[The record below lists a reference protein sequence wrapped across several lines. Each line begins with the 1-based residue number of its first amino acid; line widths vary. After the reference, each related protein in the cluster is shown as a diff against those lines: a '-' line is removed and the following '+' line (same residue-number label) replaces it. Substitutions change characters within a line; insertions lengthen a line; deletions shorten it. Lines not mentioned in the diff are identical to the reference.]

1 MRVKILFLN
10 QSVKSKDCIYRECPY
25 DLKEAISSIIFAAP
39 RCADL
44 PELQQVS
51 DQFFLQLCL
60 FVMLQELSRDSQRLA
75 VCVYAGL
82 LLQVLNGAS
91 AV

>member
-1 MRVKILFLN
+1 MKYWI
-10 QSVKSKDCIYRECPY
+10 CRECPY

-51 DQFFLQLCL
+51 DQFCLQLSVCDAL
-60 FVMLQELSRDSQRLA
+60 GSVKGFSKSGFLRSCALS
-75 VCVYAGL
+75 GL
-82 LLQVLNGAS
+82 LLQVPNVAS